1 MTISYD
7 EMFPSKY
14 LKAEDLEGTT
24 MKVTISSLDQE
35 LMRDGT
41 MKFVLSFAGQKR
53 GLVLNKTNGKA
64 LSVAFGKDSGGWTG
78 KEIELFP
85 VAVDFQGESTTGI
98 RLRLPALVTAAE
110 LDDPIPAY

>member
-7 EMFPSKY
+7 DMFPPKY

-41 MKFVLSFAGQKR
+41 TKFVLSLAGHKR

-64 LSVAFGKDSGGWTG
+64 LAMAFGKDSGGWPG

-85 VAVDFQGESTTGI
+85 VAVDFQGTPTTGI
-98 RLRLPALVTAAE
+98 RLRPPALVTAAE
-110 LDDPIPAY
+110 LNDDIPQ